1 MRKKE
6 KNKLS
11 FEEAM
16 KKLEGIVRKLEDG
29 SDSLEKSLELFE
41 EGVKLTRYCN
51 EKLDEAEKKIEVL
64 MKKGDR
70 TAREEME
77 EEEFFESGGSKET
90 D

>member
-29 SDSLEKSLELFE
+29 SHSLEKSLELFE

-70 TAREEME
+70 VEREEME
-77 EEEFFESGGSKET
+77 EEEFFESGGNRET